1 MITTKQRAFLRGI
14 ANKTAASF
22 QIGKGGVSPE
32 VVKAVDEYLE
42 ANELVKI
49 SVLENCEDPPKQ
61 TAEILSGRTRSD
73 VVQVVGRKIIL
84 FRVSKTK
91 PVVALPK

>member
-1 MITTKQRAFLRGI
+1 MTTKQRAFLRAL
-14 ANKTAASF
+14 ANKKTASF
-22 QIGKGGVSPE
+22 QIGKGGVTPE

-49 SVLENCEDPPKQ
+49 SVLENCDETVKE

-73 VVQVVGRKIIL
+73 VVQVVGRKIVL

-91 PVVALPK
+91 SVVELPK